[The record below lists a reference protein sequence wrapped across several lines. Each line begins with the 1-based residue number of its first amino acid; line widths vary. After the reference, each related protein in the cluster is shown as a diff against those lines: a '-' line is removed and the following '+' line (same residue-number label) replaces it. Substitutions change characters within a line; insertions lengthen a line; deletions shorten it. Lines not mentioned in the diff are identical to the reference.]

1 MGPGHYDR
9 LPVSS
14 APSASPAQSRPGHP
28 TEVAGRYRVLHK
40 IAEGG
45 MGVVYKAEHVLSK
58 KRLALKLLYPHLC
71 HGPQAIER
79 FRREV
84 SAAAE
89 IDHPGI
95 VQVFDAG
102 VDADGSFY
110 MAMELLEGESLADRM
125 RRDWPT
131 THQAIDI
138 VRQILGPLA
147 RAHER
152 GFVHRDLKP
161 ENIFMARD
169 PSSSIVVAKLLDFG
183 LAREVQRK
191 GPTLTGITF
200 GTPEYM
206 SPEQCMSAKK
216 AGTPSDV
223 WAMGVLMYELVTGYH
238 PFDGE
243 TPNAIMVSAIK
254 DPHIPVTQRAPQV
267 PAALVKII
275 ESCLYKEPEK
285 RPQTAGEIA
294 DKLERALADVT
305 LTDTRPA
312 RNHFDD
318 EAPEDAVSSV
328 SLAGIPIGGADSTA
342 ALRDEGPTETQ
353 RRISTEPHTSA
364 VRPPMSWAVLVMG
377 VLTIA
382 LLSIGAA
389 FAASRLLGGGS
400 ETTSTELPTS
410 ATIPLETSSSTSVGA
425 PPDEELGVLHGDL
438 VEDVMGTAAV
448 DVMDADGEPA
458 DLEDGEAVANVGED
472 VEVAEPE
479 DGARTGRSRARD
491 RRVAEV
497 SEPAVAASAGGSE
510 LSPDQYTAAQACL
523 ARGDRACAIG
533 ILRDSHRPRDLAR
546 VIDLYQAEGRSR
558 DAISAMQ
565 RFVRRFPS
573 APETARYRAELASR
587 GL

>member
-1 MGPGHYDR
+1 M
-9 LPVSS
+9 
-14 APSASPAQSRPGHP
+14 PSVSPAQSRPGHP

-131 THQAIDI
+131 THQAIDV

-161 ENIFMARD
+161 ENIFMAKD
-169 PSSSIVVAKLLDFG
+169 AATGIVSAKLLDFG

-216 AGTPSDV
+216 AGTPADV

-243 TPNAIMVSAIK
+243 TPNAIMVAAIK
-254 DPHIPVTQRAPQV
+254 DPYIPVRERAPHV
-267 PAALVKII
+267 PAPLVKII
-275 ESCLYKEPEK
+275 ESCLQKEPDK
-285 RPQTAGEIA
+285 RPQTAGDIA
-294 DKLERALADVT
+294 NAIERALADVT

-312 RNHFDD
+312 RTHFDD
-318 EAPEDAVSSV
+318 QPPEDAISSV
-328 SLAGIPIGGADSTA
+328 SLTGIPQGADEGVA
-342 ALRDEGPTETQ
+342 ALRGSPDEGTTETQ
-353 RRISTEPHTSA
+353 RKIATEPSTEA
-364 VRPPMSWAVLVMG
+364 ARPPLSWAVIAVGALA
-377 VLTIA
+377 VL
-382 LLSIGAA
+382 LLSVGAA
-389 FAASRLLGGGS
+389 LAVARLLGSGES
-400 ETTSTELPTS
+400 EATELPVATEAVTPPSVSS
-410 ATIPLETSSSTSVGA
+410 APS
-425 PPDEELGVLHGDL
+425 DVLVGDL
-438 VEDVMGTAAV
+438 VGESVGGVAVDVIEGDAIEGDLIEGDVIDGEVGEAAV
-448 DVMDADGEPA
+448 DVTDDAAGEPA
-458 DLEDGEAVANVGED
+458 SDASERGSRA
-472 VEVAEPE
+472 
-479 DGARTGRSRARD
+479 RARD
-491 RRVAEV
+491 RR
-497 SEPAVAASAGGSE
+497 AASSAESGGSTE
-510 LSPDQYTAAQACL
+510 LSPEQYTAAQACL
-523 ARGDRACAIG
+523 SRGDRACAIG
-533 ILRDSHRPRDLAR
+533 ILRESHRPRDLAR

-558 DAISAMQ
+558 EAIAAMQ

-573 APETARYRAELASR
+573 APETGRYRAELASR